1 MRCSYTHTHTH
12 THTHTITHAQTYK
25 LFTVKK
31 CIFKSVL
38 GDFPGGPVVETSAC
52 NVGGVGSISVQ
63 GTKIPHASQPINQKI
78 NDRNSNATNLVKTL
92 KMVCINKRKTALW
105 HDGNSV

>member
-1 MRCSYTHTHTH
+1 MITEMLLYTY
-12 THTHTITHAQTYK
+12 THTITHAHTYK

-31 CIFKSVL
+31 CIFKSAL
-38 GDFPGGPVVETSAC
+38 GDFPGGSVVETSSS
-52 NVGGVGSISVQ
+52 NVEGVGSIPVQ

-78 NDRNSNATNLVKTL
+78 NNRNSIATNLIKTL
-92 KMVCINKRKTALW
+92 KTVHIKKRKTVLW